1 MGPLAMAM
9 NPFDQASRYAAK
21 LDPAGF
27 LAWLLGAAVVFV
39 RWLDT
44 RRLPTDVPALQH
56 LVRQL
61 VEEVRRLRQDNEQS
75 EHRLDQALPSPE
87 G

>member
-1 MGPLAMAM
+1 
-9 NPFDQASRYAAK
+9 
-21 LDPAGF
+21 
-27 LAWLLGAAVVFV
+27 
-39 RWLDT
+39 
-44 RRLPTDVPALQH
+44 VPALQH